1 MLYQV
6 ITAAIKE
13 SLFINFASA
22 DEAYKAAN
30 NNKLGFIQVASD
42 TGQKVILNKNTV
54 IGFTEVLTVAA
65 SDEILDV
72 NPHTGSAL
80 ETALEDGNL
89 DDNGLKLD
97 GN

>member
-22 DEAYKAAN
+22 DDAYKAAN
-30 NNKLGFIQVASD
+30 NSKVGFIQVASD

-54 IGFTEVLTVAA
+54 IGFTEVLATAA
-65 SDEILDV
+65 SEEILDV
-72 NPHTGSAL
+72 NPHTGSTL
-80 ETALEDGNL
+80 DFILEDGNT